1 MQFNTWGIGRRDEL
15 ARDFDPDGFPFIERV
30 RAHLDLALVEIRG
43 NGEPVQVALGEQ
55 TDKSDPEAVRARVT
69 PFFSSFDALDFFCRL
84 NLQQYL
90 AVDVRAGFPRH
101 WFWDD
106 SRSSRALTFGSGAQV
121 VPMSGREPRID
132 TDQKV

>member
-15 ARDFDPDGFPFIERV
+15 ARDFDPDDFPFIERV

-43 NGEPVQVALGEQ
+43 NGEPVQIALGEQ
-55 TDKSDPEAVRARVT
+55 TDKADPEAVRARVT
-69 PFFSSFDALDFFCRL
+69 PFFSSFDALDFFCRI

-90 AVDVRAGFPRH
+90 AVDRSAGFPRH

-106 SRSSRALTFGSGAQV
+106 SRSSRALTFTTGAQV
-121 VPMSGREPRID
+121 VPINGGSRRVD
-132 TDQKV
+132 SDQKR